1 MITTVWNRPAT
12 MRMARMMLRKESRIG
27 VLRTMGLK
35 SDYQYSSF
43 STTPPSPPN
52 SKGDDS
58 TSEGDDEN
66 TTIQGRLLSRIFTPT
81 NQFYALVAGGS
92 IGAYALSRLFLG
104 FTNFFTHLTPTVIA
118 KWGFYTGFGTASLLG
133 GLAMVTADNLY
144 IRADP
149 VYKYTRDWVVNDPS
163 VQAALGDGIQSG
175 NLRSYRLDAGRME
188 LKGTTNP
195 VWAPPRIQMIFDV
208 TATGPPYRTGL
219 VTCEAV
225 KSGGFPPQLHTTLL
239 KVDYETGNEGEG
251 GSVEGD
257 ETLFLRGTAEDLQR
271 VSSRSGLSLE
281 KLARS
286 VHINR
291 AAAEES

>member
-1 MITTVWNRPAT
+1 VYFVQW
-12 MRMARMMLRKESRIG
+12 
-27 VLRTMGLK
+27 V
-35 SDYQYSSF
+35 SSLII
-43 STTPPSPPN
+43 
-52 SKGDDS
+52 
-58 TSEGDDEN
+58 N
-66 TTIQGRLLSRIFTPT
+66 TRLFQRRLLHHLTARETTLRVKGTTKIQRFKDAFFLEFSHLPISF
-81 NQFYALVAGGS
+81 
-92 IGAYALSRLFLG
+92 YALSRLFLG